1 MVAYELPF
9 PLALAHEW
17 PPKGIALDTRAEQLH
32 AFCCAFLPS
41 LAHYE
46 TKFNL
51 FCAPSKYPLESQ
63 EWFPVRKARHDAAFA
78 LAGVEAHLRAG
89 ETGEPQQW
97 GSNRIRAIGAQWAG
111 FPDQK
116 SGIVNLDLD
125 GKIPPLD
132 VILALRIKGVFPLV
146 ISSSGRPGRYRAL
159 ILLDRMLPHALV
171 KKLMVRIL
179 ESCSFAAK
187 RGAIEIYPGNV
198 NTRLPFGL
206 GGCEVFDH
214 ALTSGRKLDTKALL
228 SALFSLEPI
237 DLEKLAPTVYTPAA
251 SKAKKPKA
259 KKSDKPGDFAQIAA
273 EARRCF
279 HARIPQG
286 EAINHCLDLFVRL
299 KEAADLTR
307 DPCAIEPYSGVKIE
321 GIAPLVCD
329 AYSFLDAANV
339 PPAHLNPADIRA
351 LSVAVRQAAKTQ
363 GIREDRVGNMVLA
376 LLPLWKGALL
386 SNRINDQGQ
395 PIVKLYHREWRAVM
409 GHDYCEIR
417 DALGLWSTETEYCPP
432 WEAAPG
438 ESYSRTYAYT
448 GPALSTVRRN
458 SALAS
463 TWKRAIERA
472 FS

>member
-1 MVAYELPF
+1 MLAYALPF
-9 PLALAHEW
+9 PLAHEW

-32 AFCCAFLPS
+32 AFCRAFLPS
-41 LAHYE
+41 LACYQ
-46 TKFNL
+46 TRFNL
-51 FCAPSKYPLESQ
+51 FCAPDKFPLESQ

-78 LAGVEAHLRAG
+78 LAGVEAHLQAG

-125 GKIPPLD
+125 GKIPPIKVLY
-132 VILALRIKGVFPLV
+132 ALGTKGVFPLV

-171 KKLMVRIL
+171 KKLMLRIL
-179 ESCSFAAK
+179 ESCGFAVK
-187 RGAIEIYPGNV
+187 RGAIEVYPGNV

-206 GGCEVFDH
+206 GGCEVYDRE
-214 ALTSGRKLDTKALL
+214 LTSGRKLDTKALL

-279 HARIPQG
+279 YARVTKD
-286 EAINHCLDLFVRL
+286 EALIRCFDLFARL
-299 KEAADLTR
+299 REAADLTR
-307 DPCAIEPYSGVKIE
+307 DPCSIEPYSGVSLE
-321 GIAPLVCD
+321 GITDLVCD
-329 AYSFLDAANV
+329 AYSFLEPTNSQ
-339 PPAHLNPADIRA
+339 PAHLNAADIRA

-363 GIREDRVGNMVLA
+363 GIREDRLGDRVLA
-376 LLPLWKGALL
+376 LMPLWKGALL
-386 SNRINDQGQ
+386 SGKINDQGQ

-409 GHDYCEIR
+409 GHDYATMR
-417 DALGLWSTETEYCPP
+417 DALGLWSTEIEYCPP
-432 WEAAPG
+432 WEAPPG
-438 ESYSRTYAYT
+438 ESYSRTYAYI

-463 TWKRAIERA
+463 NWKRALERA
-472 FS
+472 FP